1 MTIRELKEI
10 LSMYDGMFVE
20 DHDVK
25 ILFDFQQLPV
35 DDIYMDMDGDNL
47 VIKANDK
54 EYNI

>member
-1 MTIRELKEI
+1 MTIGQLRETLD
-10 LSMYDGMFVE
+10 MYEGMFVE
-20 DHDVK
+20 NHEVK

-54 EYNI
+54 EHRF